1 MSFRKHD
8 SVPSLVI
15 GEIKRS
21 GRPCT
26 TLELAR
32 AVGMNTRKEI
42 NPTLYK
48 MERQGMLKKV
58 QDQPPLWQVAQ
69 GGTMQGMGVN
79 TGAHGRDRDNRGRG
93 RGRGRGTTPTS
104 GSPPGFKFP
113 SNPQYQFPSSTSA
126 NIGFGRGRG
135 RPPPHPTNTT
145 PPAPRFT
152 APPSISSTPPLRA
165 RLQQVLST
173 AAKPLTALE
182 LAKQLDFSSRSSV
195 NPDLYAMEKEGV
207 VIRHQ
212 LNPNSPP
219 VWSLPGRNF
228 ASQSSSTSGTNALS
242 LASLKGG
249 QIVERD
255 GPSAPNQRLLQSN
268 QSLQSNEV
276 EEMEVGGTEAEIG
289 GEGGGGG
296 RGGIDVS
303 QIPEDDIEQRL
314 LAVLQLCGSSSKRS
328 ELELSNSISTTSCKF
343 TRSDIRPHL
352 TSLEGRG
359 VVRRMEGMPVTW
371 QLLSSEQPRTAG
383 GAGNPFGGGGLSS
396 SPKGAASPQKV
407 REISQL
413 CKFFSFALIGS
424 INIFYNNNMVH

>member
-32 AVGMNTRKEI
+32 AVGMSTRKEI

-48 MERQGMLKKV
+48 MAQQGLLKKV
-58 QDQPPLWQVAQ
+58 QERPPLWQVAQ
-69 GGTMQGMGVN
+69 GGPMQGMGVN

-93 RGRGRGTTPTS
+93 RGRGRGTTPTT

-135 RPPPHPTNTT
+135 KPPPFPTSTMT
-145 PPAPRFT
+145 PSPPKFT
-152 APPSISSTPPLRA
+152 APPSIPSSPPLRD
-165 RLQQVLST
+165 RLQQVLGT
-173 AAKPLTALE
+173 ATKPLTALE

-212 LNPNSPP
+212 PNPNSPP

-228 ASQSSSTSGTNALS
+228 TSQSSSTFGANALS

-255 GPSAPNQRLLQSN
+255 GPSAGNQSSRLLQSN
-268 QSLQSNEV
+268 QNLQSSEV
-276 EEMEVGGTEAEIG
+276 EEMEVGGTDAEIG
-289 GEGGGGG
+289 GGGG
-296 RGGIDVS
+296 INLS
-303 QIPEDDIEQRL
+303 QIPEDNIEQRL
-314 LAVLQLCGSSSKRS
+314 LAVLQVSGLSSKRS
-328 ELELSNSISTTSCKF
+328 ELELSNSISTTKRKF
-343 TRSDIRPHL
+343 TRLDIRPHL
-352 TSLEGRG
+352 ASLEGRG

-371 QLLSSEQPRTAG
+371 QLLSSEQSHTAG
-383 GAGNPFGGGGLSS
+383 GIGNPFGAGGLSS
-396 SPKGAASPQKV
+396 SPKGVASPQKV
-407 REISQL
+407 
-413 CKFFSFALIGS
+413 
-424 INIFYNNNMVH
+424 

>member
-32 AVGMNTRKEI
+32 AVGMSTRKEI

-48 MERQGMLKKV
+48 MAQQGLLKKV
-58 QDQPPLWQVAQ
+58 QERPPLWQVAQ
-69 GGTMQGMGVN
+69 GGPMQGMGVN

-93 RGRGRGTTPTS
+93 RGRGRGTTPTT

-135 RPPPHPTNTT
+135 KPPPFPTSTMT
-145 PPAPRFT
+145 PSPPKFT
-152 APPSISSTPPLRA
+152 APPSIPSSPPLRA
-165 RLQQVLST
+165 RLQQVLGT
-173 AAKPLTALE
+173 ATKPLTALE

-212 LNPNSPP
+212 PNPNSPP

-228 ASQSSSTSGTNALS
+228 TSQSSSTFGANALS
-242 LASLKGG
+242 LASLKG
-249 QIVERD
+249 D
-255 GPSAPNQRLLQSN
+255 GPSAGNQSGRLLQSN
-268 QSLQSNEV
+268 QNLQSSEV
-276 EEMEVGGTEAEIG
+276 EEMEVGGTDAEIR
-289 GEGGGGG
+289 GGGG
-296 RGGIDVS
+296 INLS

-314 LAVLQLCGSSSKRS
+314 LAVLQLSGSSSKRS
-328 ELELSNSISTTSCKF
+328 ELDLSNSISTTNCKF

-352 TSLEGRG
+352 ASLEGRG
-359 VVRRMEGMPVTW
+359 MVKRMEGMPVTW
-371 QLLSSEQPRTAG
+371 QLLSSEQPHTAG
-383 GAGNPFGGGGLSS
+383 GAGNPFGAGGLSS

-407 REISQL
+407 
-413 CKFFSFALIGS
+413 
-424 INIFYNNNMVH
+424 

>member
-32 AVGMNTRKEI
+32 AVGMNSRKEI

-48 MERQGMLKKV
+48 MAQQGVLKKV
-58 QDQPPLWQVAQ
+58 QDQPPLWQVVQ
-69 GGTMQGMGVN
+69 GGPIQGIGVN
-79 TGAHGRDRDNRGRG
+79 TGAHGRDRDFSRGRG
-93 RGRGRGTTPTS
+93 RGRGRGTPTS
-104 GSPPGFKFP
+104 SHSPPGFKFP

-135 RPPPHPTNTT
+135 KPVPFPTSVT
-145 PPAPRFT
+145 PIAPKFT
-152 APPSISSTPPLRA
+152 APSSIPPSPPLRA
-165 RLQQVLST
+165 RLQEVLSK

-212 LNPNSPP
+212 PNTSSPP
-219 VWSLPGRNF
+219 IWYLPGRNF
-228 ASQSSSTSGTNALS
+228 VSAAQSSSSSATSALS
-242 LASLKGG
+242 LTRGS

-255 GPSAPNQRLLQSN
+255 GPSAGNQGSRLLQPY
-268 QSLQSNEV
+268 QGFQRQQSNEV
-276 EEMEVGGTEAEIG
+276 EEMEIDRTGAEIG
-289 GEGGGGG
+289 GGGGGG
-296 RGGIDVS
+296 GIDLS
-303 QIPEDDIEQRL
+303 HIPEDDIEQRL
-314 LAVLQLCGSSSKRS
+314 LAVLQLSGVSSKRS
-328 ELELSNSISTTSCKF
+328 ELDLSKSISSMNHKF
-343 TRSDIRPHL
+343 SRSDIKPHL
-352 TSLEGRG
+352 ASLEGKG
-359 VVRRMEGMPVTW
+359 MVRKLDGMPVTW
-371 QLLSSEQPRTAG
+371 QLLSSEQAPPPPG
-383 GAGNPFGGGGLSS
+383 IGNPFGAGGLSS

-407 REISQL
+407 REINFL
-413 CKFFSFALIGS
+413 SFPVMH
-424 INIFYNNNMVH
+424 F

>member
-8 SVPSLVI
+8 TVPSRVI

-32 AVGMNTRKEI
+32 AVGMNSRKEI

-48 MERQGMLKKV
+48 MAQQGVLKKV

-69 GGTMQGMGVN
+69 GGSVQGIGVN
-79 TGAHGRDRDNRGRG
+79 TGVHGRDRDHRGMGRG
-93 RGRGRGTTPTS
+93 RGRGATPTT

-135 RPPPHPTNTT
+135 KPPPLPASTT
-145 PPAPRFT
+145 TVAPRFT
-152 APPSISSTPPLRA
+152 APSSVHPSPPLRA
-165 RLQQVLST
+165 RLHEVLGK

-212 LNPNSPP
+212 PNPNSPP
-219 VWSLPGRNF
+219 VWSLPGR
-228 ASQSSSTSGTNALS
+228 STVQSSFTSGGSTLS
-242 LASLKGG
+242 LARGG

-255 GPSAPNQRLLQSN
+255 GPSAGNQGSRLLQPN
-268 QSLQSNEV
+268 QGLQRQQSNEV
-276 EEMEVGGTEAEIG
+276 EGMEIEGAGVEI

-296 RGGIDVS
+296 VDLS
-303 QIPEDDIEQRL
+303 HIPEDNIEQRL
-314 LAVLQLCGSSSKRS
+314 LAVLKLSGSSSKRS
-328 ELELSNSISTTSCKF
+328 ELDLSKSISSTNRKF
-343 TRSDIRPHL
+343 SRSDIKPHL
-352 TSLEGRG
+352 ASLEGKG
-359 VVRRMEGMPVTW
+359 MVRKMEGTPITW
-371 QLLSSEQPRTAG
+371 QACPEQPPTTG
-383 GAGNPFGGGGLSS
+383 IGNPFGAGGLSS
-396 SPKGAASPQKV
+396 TPKGAASPQKV

-413 CKFFSFALIGS
+413 S
-424 INIFYNNNMVH
+424 

>member
-32 AVGMNTRKEI
+32 AIGMNTRKEI

-69 GGTMQGMGVN
+69 GGPMQGMGVN

-145 PPAPRFT
+145 PLPPKFT
-152 APPSISSTPPLRA
+152 APPSIPSSPPLRA

-173 AAKPLTALE
+173 ATKPLTALE

-207 VIRHQ
+207 IIRHQ
-212 LNPNSPP
+212 PNPNSPP

-228 ASQSSSTSGTNALS
+228 ASQSSSTSGANVLS

-255 GPSAPNQRLLQSN
+255 GPSAGNQSSRLLQSN
-268 QSLQSNEV
+268 QNLQIQQLNEV
-276 EEMEVGGTEAEIG
+276 EEMEVGGTETEI
-289 GEGGGGG
+289 GGGG

-314 LAVLQLCGSSSKRS
+314 LAVLQLSGSSSKRS
-328 ELELSNSISTTSCKF
+328 ELELSNSISTTSRKF

-352 TSLEGRG
+352 TSLEERG
-359 VVRRMEGMPVTW
+359 VVRRMAGMPVTW
-371 QLLSSEQPRTAG
+371 QLLGSEQPRTAG
-383 GAGNPFGGGGLSS
+383 GAGILFGGGGLSS

-413 CKFFSFALIGS
+413 CTC
-424 INIFYNNNMVH
+424 IFLKLCS